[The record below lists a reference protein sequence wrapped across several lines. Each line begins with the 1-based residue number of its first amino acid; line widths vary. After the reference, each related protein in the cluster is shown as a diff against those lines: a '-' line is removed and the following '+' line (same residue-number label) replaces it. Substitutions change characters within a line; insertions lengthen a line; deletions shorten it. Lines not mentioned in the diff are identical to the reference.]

1 MDGLAS
7 APLKWRFD
15 RCVFEE
21 STLELSVDGVLV
33 ELERKPMEV
42 LRHLLRHAGEVVT
55 KEEIHAAV
63 WPGRV
68 LSDTVLTKAVSRIR
82 EVLRDDAQALIKTVH
97 GYGYRLIAPVRIEA
111 AAVTPTPMLRLG
123 LKAGDSPPL
132 RAQWQLLQH
141 LGSGGSGEVWR
152 VAHRNSGEVR
162 VYKFAL
168 DADALLALKREI
180 TLFRVLRQQLG
191 PEARLAEILDWNL
204 DEAPYFIELE
214 HYPAGNLAL
223 WAAAQ
228 GGLSQIALSKRL
240 AVFADC
246 AEAVAKVH
254 GVGVLHKDLKASN
267 ILVRLQGDAVQPLLA
282 DFGGGGVLTEDVLT
296 SAGITRLGFTQLLD
310 PAGQAT
316 QLYLPPEVMEGQPQ
330 TIRGDIYALGVLLY
344 QICAGDFRKPISPG
358 WELSIDDELLR
369 ADIAEA
375 VQGDPERRL
384 SSAQVL
390 ADRIRSLT
398 ARRQRLAAERRQ
410 QQQQAAML
418 QEAALV
424 RQKIEQLRARRTGL
438 NVALVVLL
446 VGLGVSLLMYRQAVV
461 AREQAEHAQE
471 VAQSVSNFL
480 NYDILAATEAEGR
493 DARSLTAQQLLDEA
507 AKRIDGRFKQ
517 LPEAGAQVHTAFSSS
532 YMQIGDTAAAFFHR
546 ERGWDIAKQLQQSDP
561 EASLRLAV
569 DLSPVDYTRDVD
581 AAYWLAMRE
590 VAIERWGAKDQRTL
604 LLRNA
609 VALVQSRQR
618 LANEAAVSYTGIIRD
633 AAEVSDYDVE
643 TLATHWEDLGQ
654 ELASLARF
662 DEAEAAYRKAISL
675 YDQLYQ
681 PGSFSAVTAQL
692 RYARMLI
699 TKGRFDEAEA
709 LIDIC
714 LKAGRAQRNSQNALV
729 ITAQRTQ
736 AILRIE
742 QNRSAEAEAIL
753 AEVVR
758 ADTASRG
765 ARSQQVVHAGYLL
778 AMVRERQGRFA
789 EAAQL
794 MRDTL
799 DAQQQVP
806 VALLY
811 GEKRKSA
818 ERLRYQL
825 LLVRSLAAQGLAREA
840 RTAFDAISRTALEAS
855 WLSDLDQVDA
865 LETQATLLRGEGSL
879 AKASAELRKAQ
890 GISSRLLGAQ
900 HAQTRRLQ
908 AAADQLVAAPA
919 SASITPARSQ
929 H

>member
-1 MDGLAS
+1 MDVLAS

-63 WPGRV
+63 WPGRL

-82 EVLRDDAQALIKTVH
+82 EVLRDDTQAMIKTVH
-97 GYGYRLIAPVRIEA
+97 GYGYRLIAPVHIEA
-111 AAVTPTPMLRLG
+111 AAAAAAPVLG

-152 VAHRNSGEVR
+152 VAHRKTGEVR

-168 DADALLALKREI
+168 DADALLALKREV
-180 TLFRVLRQQLG
+180 TLFRLLRQQLG

-214 HYPAGNLAL
+214 HYVAGNLAL

-228 GGLSQIALSKRL
+228 GGLTQIALPERL
-240 AVFADC
+240 ALFADC

-254 GVGVLHKDLKASN
+254 SVGVLHKDLKASN
-267 ILVRLQGDAVQPLLA
+267 ILIRLKGDAVQPLLA
-282 DFGGGGVLTEDVLT
+282 DFGGGGVLAENVLT
-296 SAGITRLGFTQLLD
+296 SAGITRMGFTQLLN

-316 QLYLPPEVMEGQPQ
+316 PLYLPPEVLEGQPQ
-330 TIRGDIYALGVLLY
+330 TICGDVYALGVLLY
-344 QICAGDFRKPISPG
+344 QMCAGDFRKPVAPG
-358 WELSIDDELLR
+358 WEQSIDDELLR

-375 VQGDPERRL
+375 VQGNPERRL

-390 ADRIRSLT
+390 ADRIRSLP
-398 ARRQRLAAERRQ
+398 ARHQALAAERRQ
-410 QQQQAAML
+410 QQRQAEMQ
-418 QEAALV
+418 QEAALAH
-424 RQKIEQLRARRTGL
+424 QKIEQLRARRTGL
-438 NVALVVLL
+438 NVAFVVLL
-446 VGLGVSLLMYRQAVV
+446 AGLGISVLMYRQAVA
-461 AREQAEHAQE
+461 ARQQAEHAQT
-471 VAQSVSNFL
+471 VAQEVSNFL

-493 DARSLTAQQLLDEA
+493 DARSLTAQQLLDDA
-507 AKRIDGRFKQ
+507 AKRIDARFKD

-546 ERGWDIAKQLQQSDP
+546 ERGWDIAKSLQQSDP
-561 EASLRLAV
+561 EAALRLAV

-581 AAYWLAMRE
+581 ADFWLAMRE
-590 VAIERWGAKDQRTL
+590 EAIKRWGSRDGRSL

-618 LANEAAVSYTGIIRD
+618 LASAAVESYSSIIRD
-633 AAEVSDYDVE
+633 AAYVPDYDIE

-654 ELASLARF
+654 EQASLAHF
-662 DEAEAAYRKAISL
+662 DVAEAAYRKAISL

-699 TKGRFDEAEA
+699 TLGRFDEAEA
-709 LIDIC
+709 LIDLS
-714 LKAGRAQRNSQNALV
+714 LKAGRAQRNSHNALV

-742 QNRSAEAEAIL
+742 QNRYAEAEAIL
-753 AEVVR
+753 AEVLR

-765 ARSQQVVHAGYLL
+765 VHSQQVVYAGYLL
-778 AMVRERQGRFA
+778 ALLHERQGHFA
-789 EAAQL
+789 EATQRI
-794 MRDTL
+794 RDTL

-811 GEKRKSA
+811 GENRKSA
-818 ERLRYQL
+818 ERVRYQL
-825 LLVRSLAAQGLAREA
+825 LLVRVLAAQGLAREA
-840 RTAFDAISRTALEAS
+840 RTAFSAISQTALKAS
-855 WLSDLDQVDA
+855 WLSELDQLDA
-865 LETQATLLRGEGSL
+865 LETQAALLRSEGAL
-879 AKASAELRKAQ
+879 TQAGAELRKAQ
-890 GISSRLLGAQ
+890 GISSRMLGAQ

-908 AAADQLVAAPA
+908 AAQ
-919 SASITPARSQ
+919 S
-929 H
+929 

>member
-82 EVLRDDAQALIKTVH
+82 EVLRDDAQAMVKTVH

-111 AAVTPTPMLRLG
+111 AAAAPMPMLG

-152 VAHRNSGEVR
+152 VAHRKSGEVR

-214 HYPAGNLAL
+214 YYAAGNLAL

-228 GGLSQIALSKRL
+228 NGLAQIALPQRL

-246 AEAVAKVH
+246 AEAVARVH
-254 GVGVLHKDLKASN
+254 SVGVLHKDLKASN
-267 ILVRLQGDAVQPLLA
+267 ILVRLQGAAVQPLLA

-296 SAGITRLGFTQLLD
+296 SAGITRMGFTQLLN

-344 QICAGDFRKPISPG
+344 QMCAGDFRKPISPG

-390 ADRIRSLT
+390 ADRIRSLPE
-398 ARRQRLAAERRQ
+398 RHQLLAAERRQ

-418 QEAALV
+418 QEAALA

-438 NVALVVLL
+438 NVAFVVLL
-446 VGLGVSLLMYRQAVV
+446 VGLGASLLMYRQAVA
-461 AREQAEHAQE
+461 AREAAEHAQE

-493 DARSLTAQQLLDEA
+493 DARSLTAQQLLDDA
-507 AKRIDGRFKQ
+507 AKRIDARFVD
-517 LPEAGAQVHTAFSSS
+517 LPEAGAKVHTAFSSS

-546 ERGWDIAKQLQQSDP
+546 ERGWDIAKQLQHSDP

-581 AAYWLAMRE
+581 AAYWLAMRD
-590 VAIERWGAKDQRTL
+590 VAIKRWGANDNRTL

-618 LANEAAVSYTGIIRD
+618 LASEAAESYTGIIRD
-633 AAEVSDYDVE
+633 AADVPQYDVE

-654 ELASLARF
+654 ELAQLARF
-662 DEAEAAYRKAISL
+662 DEAEAAYRKAIAM
-675 YDQLYQ
+675 YEGLYQ

-709 LIDIC
+709 LIDVS

-742 QNRSAEAEAIL
+742 QNRTVEAETIL
-753 AEVVR
+753 AEVIK

-765 ARSQQVVHAGYLL
+765 ARSQQVVHGGYLL
-778 AMVRERQGRFA
+778 ALLHERQGQFS
-789 EAAQL
+789 EATQL
-794 MRDTL
+794 IREAL

-818 ERLRYQL
+818 ERVRYQL
-825 LLVRSLAAQGLAREA
+825 LLVRTLAAQGLAREA
-840 RTAFDAISRTALEAS
+840 RAAFDGIGRSALTAS
-855 WLSDLDQVDA
+855 WLSELDQVEA
-865 LETQATLLRGEGSL
+865 LETQAALLRSEGRP
-879 AKASAELRKAQ
+879 AQASSDLRKAE

-908 AAADQLVAAPA
+908 AAADQLAAAPA
-919 SASITPARSQ
+919 NAAITPARSRN
-929 H
+929 